1 MTLEFLLIAGLNLS
15 LVSFGSRHRGDLL
28 VTVDM
33 SNSGSMDFLGRDNLS
48 KTGSLMFA
56 IEDEFALILGW
67 KEYDEVLTNET
78 HSMSRFR
85 VQGLLFIDFHG
96 EPLFWSMSLDTLL
109 ILGLKENSLS
119 L

>member
-1 MTLEFLLIAGLNLS
+1 MAGLNLS
-15 LVSFGSRHRGDLL
+15 FVSFGSRLHGDLL

-48 KTGSLMFA
+48 NTGSLTFA

-67 KEYDEVLTNET
+67 KEYDDVLTNET
-78 HSMSRFR
+78 HSMSKFL
-85 VQGLLFIDFHG
+85 VHGLLFIVFLG
-96 EPLFWSMSLDTLL
+96 EPLFCSINLDTLL